1 MLHAVNPTNDFSAY
15 LRDEN
20 DVVFAPAESFE
31 AALHGFVIDWVAK
44 NAAEFGHIG
53 CIRGSGSANNE
64 IIRRHMLMFKSNNP
78 GVATLSFVPVRFCSS
93 LRPLCQMNNQP
104 PAVISLNLPK
114 PPLRLI
120 GAAALAIVALILV
133 WTSFYTVPAES
144 EAVVLRFGKF
154 LKIAEPGLQ
163 FKIPLGIDEY
173 TLVQTRRQLKLEF
186 GFYTYGY
193 TNPDQAGQQQVEEKS
208 MVTGDLNAALVEW
221 VVQYRISDPK
231 EYLFDVRNPGQTLR
245 DLSEAAM
252 REVIGDR
259 TVDEVITIG
268 RQDIEISALA
278 RMQELA
284 TRYKLGVRVDQVQ
297 LKNVNPPREVQ
308 ASFNEVNKAQQDR
321 ENAIN
326 IANGDYNEAVPRA
339 RGQADQTIRGAEGYR
354 FKRVNEA
361 EGDIASFNFMLGQY
375 VKAPEITRTRLYLET
390 MGDVLPAMGPKIIID
405 DSMKQL
411 LPILPLSLKP
421 EAKQ

>member
-1 MLHAVNPTNDFSAY
+1 MP
-15 LRDEN
+15 
-20 DVVFAPAESFE
+20 P
-31 AALHGFVIDWVAK
+31 
-44 NAAEFGHIG
+44 
-53 CIRGSGSANNE
+53 
-64 IIRRHMLMFKSNNP
+64 
-78 GVATLSFVPVRFCSS
+78 
-93 LRPLCQMNNQP
+93 NNQP
-104 PAVISLNLPK
+104 PAVVTLNLPR

-120 GAAALAIVALILV
+120 GLVAVLVLALILV
-133 WTSFYTVPAES
+133 WTSYYTVPAES

-154 LKIAEPGLQ
+154 LKIVEPGLH

-173 TLVQTRRQLKLEF
+173 TEVQTRRQLKIEF
-186 GFYTYGY
+186 GFFTSGY
-193 TNPDQAGQQQVEEKS
+193 SNPDQPGRQQLEEKS

-221 VVQYRISDPK
+221 VVQYRISDPR

-278 RMQELA
+278 RMQDLA
-284 TRYKLGVRVDQVQ
+284 SRYKLGVQVDQVQ

-339 RGQADQTIRGAEGYR
+339 RGQADQMIRGAEGYR

-361 EGDIASFNFMLGQY
+361 EGDIASFNAMLGQY

-421 EAKQ
+421 ETAR

>member
-1 MLHAVNPTNDFSAY
+1 
-15 LRDEN
+15 
-20 DVVFAPAESFE
+20 
-31 AALHGFVIDWVAK
+31 
-44 NAAEFGHIG
+44 
-53 CIRGSGSANNE
+53 
-64 IIRRHMLMFKSNNP
+64 
-78 GVATLSFVPVRFCSS
+78 
-93 LRPLCQMNNQP
+93 MNNQP
-104 PAVISLNLPK
+104 PAVLPLNLPK

-120 GAAALAIVALILV
+120 AFVGLVILALILV
-133 WTSFYTVPAES
+133 WTSYYTVPAES

-154 LKIAEPGLQ
+154 LKIVEPGLH

-173 TLVQTRRQLKLEF
+173 TEVQTRRQLKLEF
-186 GFYTYGY
+186 GFYTAGY
-193 TNPDQAGQQQVEEKS
+193 TNPDQPSRQQLEEKS

-231 EYLFDVRNPGQTLR
+231 EYLFDVRNPNQTLR

-268 RQDIEISALA
+268 RQDIEVSALA

-308 ASFNEVNKAQQDR
+308 DSFNEVNKAQQDR

-326 IANGDYNEAVPRA
+326 VANGDYNEAVPRA
-339 RGQADQTIRGAEGYR
+339 RGQADQTIRGSEGYR

-361 EGDIASFNFMLGQY
+361 EGDVASFNAMLGQY
-375 VKAPEITRTRLYLET
+375 IKAPEITRTRLYLET
-390 MGDVLPAMGPKIIID
+390 MGDVLPGMGPKIIID

-421 EAKQ
+421 EPAR

>member
-1 MLHAVNPTNDFSAY
+1 
-15 LRDEN
+15 
-20 DVVFAPAESFE
+20 
-31 AALHGFVIDWVAK
+31 
-44 NAAEFGHIG
+44 
-53 CIRGSGSANNE
+53 
-64 IIRRHMLMFKSNNP
+64 
-78 GVATLSFVPVRFCSS
+78 
-93 LRPLCQMNNQP
+93 MNNQP
-104 PAVISLNLPK
+104 PTIVNLNLPR
-114 PPLRLI
+114 PPWRVI
-120 GAAALAIVALILV
+120 GFVALAILGLIV
-133 WTSFYTVPAES
+133 IWSTYYTVPAES
-144 EAVVLRFGKF
+144 EAVVLRFGRF
-154 LKIAEPGLQ
+154 LKIAEPGLH
-163 FKIPLGIDEY
+163 FKIPLGVDEY

-186 GFYTYGY
+186 GFYTSGY
-193 TNPDQAGQQQVEEKS
+193 SNPDQPAHQQLEEKS

-231 EYLFDVRNPGQTLR
+231 EFLFDVRNPGQTLR

-361 EGDIASFNFMLGQY
+361 EGDIASFNAMLREY
-375 VKAPEITRTRLYLET
+375 TKAPEITRTRLYFET

-405 DSMKQL
+405 DSMKQF
-411 LPILPLSLKP
+411 LPILPLQLKP
-421 EAKQ
+421 EAK